1 MPVRKGRDSK
11 GTYYVWG
18 QHGKKYYGR
27 GARSRAAKQGKA
39 AEKRFLRS
47 VKYCQRCG
55 REVYPDSEGRY
66 PLFEVIDERY
76 GISLLV
82 CENCKKND

>member
-1 MPVRKGRDSK
+1 MYWKMKTLTFIPRRPTPERLK
-11 GTYYVWG
+11 
-18 QHGKKYYGR
+18 
-27 GARSRAAKQGKA
+27 AAVEETKRKA

-66 PLFEVIDERY
+66 PLYEIEDERY